1 MQVRWLAVHMLLAFM
16 GAAMGWA
23 YSWRAFV
30 GKALLAYMAGV
41 SAQDLMDQVS
51 QQEFSQAGT
60 MFKAAASATIQS
72 EKINAEAF
80 SRWVPVLS
88 PAFALEVIASRTVS
102 LCIGTQSCR
111 QNAECLML
119 TASDGCVI
127 YSKGFRT
134 RSQLSQFTP
143 CFLCPT
149 RNGLV
154 RSDHV
159 RGDAYCQSWC
169 WSK

>member
-30 GKALLAYMAGV
+30 NNALLAYMAGV

-80 SRWVPVLS
+80 SRCAPLPL
-88 PAFALEVIASRTVS
+88 PAFPWKSQRSR
-102 LCIGTQSCR
+102 L
-111 QNAECLML
+111 
-119 TASDGCVI
+119 
-127 YSKGFRT
+127 
-134 RSQLSQFTP
+134 
-143 CFLCPT
+143 FLPEYEP
-149 RNGLV
+149 RV
-154 RSDHV
+154 AKQRF
-159 RGDAYCQSWC
+159 YCWHESMRAP
-169 WSK
+169 